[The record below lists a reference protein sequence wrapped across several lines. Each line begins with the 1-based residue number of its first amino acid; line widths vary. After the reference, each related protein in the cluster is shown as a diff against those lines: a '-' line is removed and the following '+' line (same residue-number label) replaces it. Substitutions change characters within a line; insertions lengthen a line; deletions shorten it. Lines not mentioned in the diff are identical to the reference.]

1 MSVLKGEGTTVIL
14 YGSTSVS
21 TGSRSH
27 PGYLARPDLMGEW
40 PTVVV
45 VSPSY
50 DAASSVGDICRLI
63 ARHAMAAVAPGPGGL
78 SAFVKF
84 IINPAGLWSNAE
96 HGFGLLAFGDGSLTA
111 VEHAASS
118 PLVASLA
125 LVDPVIGDRAVALLG
140 DVDVPILG
148 TSGREVL
155 DGVELAREAAPHAE
169 WVVYDGVGAQF
180 WNINADEYDVGAAE
194 DTTDRVLEF
203 LPGTLPPKI

>member
-27 PGYLARPDLMGEW
+27 PGYLARPDLIGEW

-63 ARHAMAAVAPGPGGL
+63 ARHGMAAVAPGPGGL

-84 IINPAGLWSNAE
+84 IINPAGNWSNAE
-96 HGFGLLAFGDGSLTA
+96 HGFGVLAFGDGALTA
-111 VEHAASS
+111 IGQAASS

-125 LVDPVIGDRAVALLG
+125 LVDPVIGDHAVALLG
-140 DVDVPILG
+140 ELDVPILG
-148 TSGREVL
+148 TSGREAL
-155 DGVELAREAAPHAE
+155 DGVDRARQAAPHAD

-180 WNINADEYDVGAAE
+180 WNINADEYSAGAA
-194 DTTDRVLEF
+194 DDAADRVLEF
-203 LPGTLPPKI
+203 LPDTLPAKI